1 MKREGFLRLRCF
13 SSPRHEA
20 TTSLL
25 LFQAVISLPP
35 FSSTFDL
42 YRSEHKSLCSS
53 LLKRLLIFFLPFE
66 KSGQLNSFSFGSG
79 FPLQLLANEKKCN
92 VSVFFW
98 IAFLQLLFFLTKIT
112 LLYWDSSTRLLL
124 SLSPLVIIVI
134 LYLYCKM
141 ERELLANGSKTAL
154 LFLVSMERSYPKG

>member
-1 MKREGFLRLRCF
+1 MIRSFPKLGLLFPSLSSASTCTGPRVKTKKRMKSRKLLIIFVRLLCLSFSAPLQIVGQSERDSKDLKREGFLRLRCF

-79 FPLQLLANEKKCN
+79 FPLQLLANE
-92 VSVFFW
+92 
-98 IAFLQLLFFLTKIT
+98 
-112 LLYWDSSTRLLL
+112 
-124 SLSPLVIIVI
+124 
-134 LYLYCKM
+134 
-141 ERELLANGSKTAL
+141 
-154 LFLVSMERSYPKG
+154 